1 MASPKIIP
9 WWVSLPHE
17 KPNHEIPSVHMN
29 MHTKYD
35 LTKEILKRY
44 IKSSKEEKKPI
55 LDEFCKNTGYGR
67 KYAIAKLRKLQL
79 TPHLETCTAGK
90 HVRNRE
96 RIYDSY
102 VSAVIEQIYIVLGGI
117 GSKRMHPHIKTV
129 LDKGIAFGHIK
140 TDLIT
145 EAKVRAMS
153 KGTLDRMMKKIREK
167 NSLHGISTTRPGTLL
182 KSEIPLRVGAWEE
195 TEPGFS
201 EIDLVAH
208 CGDNGAG
215 PFISTLN
222 TTDIST
228 AWFEAEAVMG
238 KAQERVLGG
247 IKLIRERMPFV
258 MLGIDSDNG
267 SEFINHQL
275 YNYCT
280 SENIVFTRSRA
291 YKKDD
296 NAHIEQ
302 KNFTTVRQVLGYQ
315 RFDTEEILNLIN
327 ELYRGPL
334 RLYINFFQPSVK
346 CIEKKRVGAKIK
358 KVYDVAKTP
367 YERILAHPKTSEET
381 KETLT
386 RLFETLDPFTL
397 RKEIDALVHEIQKR
411 GKWHL

>member
-1 MASPKIIP
+1 
-9 WWVSLPHE
+9 
-17 KPNHEIPSVHMN
+17 
-29 MHTKYD
+29 
-35 LTKEILKRY
+35 
-44 IKSSKEEKKPI
+44 
-55 LDEFCKNTGYGR
+55 
-67 KYAIAKLRKLQL
+67 
-79 TPHLETCTAGK
+79 
-90 HVRNRE
+90 
-96 RIYDSY
+96 
-102 VSAVIEQIYIVLGGI
+102 
-117 GSKRMHPHIKTV
+117 
-129 LDKGIAFGHIK
+129 
-140 TDLIT
+140 
-145 EAKVRAMS
+145 
-153 KGTLDRMMKKIREK
+153 MMKKIREK
-167 NSLHGISTTRPGTLL
+167 NAIKGISTTRPGTLL
-182 KSEIPLRVGAWEE
+182 KSEIALRVGAWKE
-195 TEPGFS
+195 TDPGFS

-238 KAQERVLGG
+238 KAQERILAG
-247 IKLIRERMPFV
+247 IKLIRERMPFD

-280 SENIVFTRSRA
+280 SENIVFTRSRP

-315 RFDTEEILNLIN
+315 RFDTEEVLNLMN

-346 CIEKKRVGAKIK
+346 CIEKKRVGSKIK
-358 KVYDVAKTP
+358 KVYDTARTP
-367 YERILAHPKTSEET
+367 YERVLAHPKTPEKT

-386 RLFETLDPFTL
+386 RLFETLDPFKI
-397 RKEIDALVHEIQKR
+397 RKEVDDFELRNSLFPHFHTTIVKGTVRCPL
-411 GKWHL
+411 L

>member
-1 MASPKIIP
+1 
-9 WWVSLPHE
+9 
-17 KPNHEIPSVHMN
+17 
-29 MHTKYD
+29 MHTKYE
-35 LTKEILKRY
+35 LAKEILGRY
-44 IKSSKEEKKPI
+44 IKSTKEEKKPI
-55 LDEFCKNTGYGR
+55 LDEFCANTGYGR
-67 KYAIAKLRKLQL
+67 KYAIAKLKKLQL
-79 TPHLETCTAGK
+79 TPTLKNHSAGK
-90 HVRNRE
+90 HARNRE
-96 RIYDSY
+96 RVYDSY
-102 VSAVIEQIYIVLGGI
+102 VSAVVEQIYEALGGI
-117 GSKRMHPHIKTV
+117 GAKRMHPLISTM
-129 LDKGIAFGHIK
+129 LEKGIAFGHIK

-145 EAKVRAMS
+145 EAKVCAMS

-167 NSLHGISTTRPGTLL
+167 NAIKGISTTRPGALL
-182 KSEIPLRVGAWEE
+182 KSEIALRVGAWEE
-195 TEPGFS
+195 TDPGFS

-208 CGDNGAG
+208 CGDNGSG

-228 AWFEAEAVMG
+228 AWFESEACMG
-238 KAQERVLGG
+238 EAQERILAG
-247 IKLIRERMPFV
+247 IKLIRERMPFG

-291 YKKDD
+291 YKKND

-315 RFDTEEILNLIN
+315 RFDTEEVLNLMN

-358 KVYDVAKTP
+358 KVYDTAKTP
-367 YERILAHPKTSEET
+367 YERMLAHPKIPEET

-386 RLFETLDPFTL
+386 RLFETLDPFKI
-397 RKEIDALVHEIQKR
+397 RKEVDQLVGEIQKR
-411 GKWHL
+411 GRWHL